1 MKTIIER
8 FKKVFSYSIGS
19 ILLTSL
25 LAALFGF
32 VKGNNLL
39 PTILNANYIVS
50 TIIIAVGI
58 FGFFVPIRLKKSNR
72 LVDHSN
78 VMDVLREEKDI
89 KLSEALVNISW
100 GICHIILVGILEI
113 VVKSLI

>member
-1 MKTIIER
+1 MKTISEK
-8 FKKVFSYSIGS
+8 FKKIFSYSIGS
-19 ILLTSL
+19 IILISL

-32 VKGNNLL
+32 IKGNNLL
-39 PTILNANYIVS
+39 KTILNANYIAS
-50 TIIIAVGI
+50 TVIIAVGI
-58 FGFFVPIRLKKSNR
+58 FGFLVPIRLKKSNR

-78 VMDVLREEKDI
+78 IVDVLREEKDI

-113 VVKSLI
+113 VIKNLI